1 MRLICLAQ
9 VSKASRGRQPSPAK
23 KRASKAQQPRPQAYT
38 FLERVPL
45 RLSAHKPVWEALRRH
60 ATRLPIVD
68 AEHPKDAFP
77 ADVIPLD
84 QLSGEAWAAL
94 SLVLMERRA
103 LALDAEKQAT
113 ASEILSK
120 PLDPIFAQELEW
132 LSLRNLL
139 AAAMPRTP
147 AKPARARNSN
157 RALLLLDF

>member
-9 VSKASRGRQPSPAK
+9 LSKASRGGSAPAK
-23 KRASKAQQPRPQAYT
+23 KRGKAPPRPQTYT

-45 RLSAHKPVWEALRRH
+45 RLAAHRPVWDALRKH
-60 ATRLPIVD
+60 ATRQVVVD
-68 AEHPKDAFP
+68 AEHPKDTLN

-84 QLSGEAWAAL
+84 QLSGESWAAL
-94 SLVLMERRA
+94 GLVLAERRA

-113 ASEILSK
+113 ASEILGK

-132 LSLRNLL
+132 LTLRNLL

-147 AKPARARNSN
+147 AKTARARKTN
-157 RALLLLDF
+157 RALLLLDL